1 LKLTDAGDS
10 RENLTRTSVQDRGP
24 SPARAAAVIASLVV
38 VVGLLA
44 TRVDSGEDEP
54 VKRLGRI
61 EVTARLIERPETFP
75 ELGAY
80 RYTYVLRY
88 EVVRVHRADREGRYP
103 LAAGDPIFVGHYK
116 PWMARA
122 EIQDAD
128 WGTDPLGGRLDQFV
142 AGEAHRMALEYELQD
157 WAPSGVLDY
166 VFPPE
171 TNRFFAVWTNPT
183 TL

>member
-1 LKLTDAGDS
+1 LKLIDAGDS
-10 RENLTRTSVQDRGP
+10 RDRSAWASVRDRGP
-24 SPARAAAVIASLVV
+24 SPARAVAVITSLVV
-38 VVGLLA
+38 VLGLLA

-54 VKRLGRI
+54 VTRLGRI

-88 EVVRVHRADREGRYP
+88 EVLRVHRSDPEGRYH
-103 LAAGDPIFVGHYK
+103 LEAGDPIFVGHYK

-122 EIQDAD
+122 GIQDAD

-142 AGEAHRMALEYELQD
+142 VGEAHRMALEYELQD